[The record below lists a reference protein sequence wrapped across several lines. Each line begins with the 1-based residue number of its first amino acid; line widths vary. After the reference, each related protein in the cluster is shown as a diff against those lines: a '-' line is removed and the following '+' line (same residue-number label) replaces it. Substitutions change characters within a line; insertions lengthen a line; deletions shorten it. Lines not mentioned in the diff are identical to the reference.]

1 MEEGNL
7 RGDIPLPDQKKKSNS
22 ELIRTSSESSGLT
35 VDNANAIPQGQ
46 GPSAA
51 WTDEKHRLYLD
62 SLESSFV
69 NKQLRHSFSLRGW
82 LREMGGRPCSS
93 QPQFMVLRHCRWEKK
108 RNEPLLESTADS
120 HFIEETTR
128 LTNQWEA
135 AHHDLQGHV
144 AACGGGIRVR
154 ENATVSCGLA
164 RSSEQHSMCC
174 LCYQNSIGSTIVSDQ
189 NFVEEHQGEELTCIH
204 MLKRLGRSGAEA
216 SRNDEKI

>member
-22 ELIRTSSESSGLT
+22 ELTRANSESSGLS
-35 VDNANAIPQGQ
+35 VDNANARPGQ

-62 SLESSFV
+62 SLEASFV

-93 QPQFMVLRHCRWEKK
+93 KPQFMVLRHCRWEKK
-108 RNEPLLESTADS
+108 RNEPLLEK
-120 HFIEETTR
+120 
-128 LTNQWEA
+128 
-135 AHHDLQGHV
+135 
-144 AACGGGIRVR
+144 
-154 ENATVSCGLA
+154 
-164 RSSEQHSMCC
+164 
-174 LCYQNSIGSTIVSDQ
+174 VSDQ
-189 NFVEEHQGEELTCIH
+189 NFVEEHQGAELTCIH

-216 SRNDEKI
+216 SRNDKKI

>member
-1 MEEGNL
+1 M
-7 RGDIPLPDQKKKSNS
+7 
-22 ELIRTSSESSGLT
+22 
-35 VDNANAIPQGQ
+35 
-46 GPSAA
+46 
-51 WTDEKHRLYLD
+51 
-62 SLESSFV
+62 F
-69 NKQLRHSFSLRGW
+69 
-82 LREMGGRPCSS
+82 
-93 QPQFMVLRHCRWEKK
+93 QFMVLRHCRWEKK

-174 LCYQNSIGSTIVSDQ
+174 LCYQNSIGSTIGI
-189 NFVEEHQGEELTCIH
+189 N
-204 MLKRLGRSGAEA
+204 
-216 SRNDEKI
+216 

>member
-22 ELIRTSSESSGLT
+22 ELTRANSESSGLS
-35 VDNANAIPQGQ
+35 VDNANARPGQ

-62 SLESSFV
+62 SLEASFV

-93 QPQFMVLRHCRWEKK
+93 KPQFTVLRHCRWEKK

-128 LTNQWEA
+128 WTNQWEA

-144 AACGGGIRVR
+144 ASCGGGIRVR

-174 LCYQNSIGSTIVSDQ
+174 LCYQNSIGSTIEVSDQ

-216 SRNDEKI
+216 SRNDKKI